1 MWESGS
7 RRSRRPNAPTI
18 NAPTTNVL
26 TRRYVRYCG
35 VAVIG
40 TGAFFG
46 VLR

>member
-1 MWESGS
+1 V
-7 RRSRRPNAPTI
+7 NARERCAGAHTHTFAK
-18 NAPTTNVL
+18 NANVWG
-26 TRRYVRYCG
+26 TRGYCFDCYFG